1 MAADA
6 WATLCESGVFGGL
19 SQREFADLL
28 RELAEREL
36 LQQDSSGLL
45 LHGRVGERIANH
57 FSFLAAFV
65 GDEEFRI
72 VTAGRTLGSLP
83 VSRPLTEGS
92 YIIFAGRRW
101 RVLRCDASEKVIEVA
116 AAASGQVPKFD
127 GAGGHAH
134 DEVRKEMRAVLS
146 EDSPLPYLDAV
157 ANHLLSEARETYD
170 RLGLDRTRLIQVG
183 REVRIFTWRGDVIN
197 DTLAIWLGTLGLSS
211 ANERLSVV
219 VFDIDR
225 ERVLDALD
233 DIVGLDPPEPGQ
245 LAAAAHNLMED
256 KWDWTLPLHL
266 LRKAYGS
273 RHFDASGAQHV
284 CAGIMAS
291 EV

>member
-1 MAADA
+1 
-6 WATLCESGVFGGL
+6 
-19 SQREFADLL
+19 
-28 RELAEREL
+28 
-36 LQQDSSGLL
+36 
-45 LHGRVGERIANH
+45 
-57 FSFLAAFV
+57 
-65 GDEEFRI
+65 FRI

-170 RLGLDRTRLIQVG
+170 RLEL
-183 REVRIFTWRGDVIN
+183 
-197 DTLAIWLGTLGLSS
+197 
-211 ANERLSVV
+211 
-219 VFDIDR
+219 
-225 ERVLDALD
+225 
-233 DIVGLDPPEPGQ
+233 
-245 LAAAAHNLMED
+245 
-256 KWDWTLPLHL
+256 
-266 LRKAYGS
+266 
-273 RHFDASGAQHV
+273 
-284 CAGIMAS
+284 
-291 EV
+291 